1 MKRLRLPETQIRL
14 ESRFRPTLGVVEY
27 ISTKRGDPDRG
38 PMIRLSPAD
47 ARIRLLTE
55 GELAWVEGPRRHE
68 LAVVEIDDSVPD
80 GSAVVRDIAGVAL
93 TERVVVSKPDL
104 DTKPRGKTVG

>member
-1 MKRLRLPETQIRL
+1 MKRMRLPDTQIRL
-14 ESRFRPTLGVVEY
+14 ESRFRPALGVIEY
-27 ISTKRGDPDRG
+27 ISTKRGDAERG

-47 ARIRLLTE
+47 AKIRLLTP
-55 GELAWVEGPRRHE
+55 GELAWVEGPRRTE

-93 TERVVVSKPDL
+93 TERVVVMKPDL
-104 DTKPRGKTVG
+104 DNAPRGKTVG